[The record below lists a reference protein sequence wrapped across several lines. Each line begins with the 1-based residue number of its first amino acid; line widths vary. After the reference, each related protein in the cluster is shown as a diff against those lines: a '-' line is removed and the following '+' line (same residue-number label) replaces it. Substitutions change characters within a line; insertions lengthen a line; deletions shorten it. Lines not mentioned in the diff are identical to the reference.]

1 MAPQKTIILGLFMLL
16 LLFYG
21 WVEIYFKFMQELD
34 NWIGLNEEDEP
45 ICKFENEF
53 QNWMIEDS

>member
-1 MAPQKTIILGLFMLL
+1 MAPQKTIILGLFM